1 MKHYLITVLLA
12 GSASMSVFAQ
22 TPGPEQSAND
32 SAQIAQTGSPSQNGE
47 WTSPQNQPAMGKTRT
62 QVRQELMQAE
72 RDGQLA
78 TLNSTVYAHP

>member
-1 MKHYLITVLLA
+1 MKHYLIAVLIA

-22 TPGPEQSAND
+22 TPAPAQSAND
-32 SAQIAQTGSPSQNGE
+32 SAQITQAGIPAQNGE
-47 WTSPQNQPAMGKTRT
+47 WTSPQNQPVMEKTRT
-62 QVRQELMQAE
+62 QVRQELVQAQ